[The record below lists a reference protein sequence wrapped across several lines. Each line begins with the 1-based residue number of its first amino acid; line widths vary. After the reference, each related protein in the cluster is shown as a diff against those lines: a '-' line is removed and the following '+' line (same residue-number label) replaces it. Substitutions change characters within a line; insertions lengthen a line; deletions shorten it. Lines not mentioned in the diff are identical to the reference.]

1 MEVQGEDKAFL
12 PPNVL
17 DILALFDLMESAHAS
32 LLETVRRAEA
42 DWAGRE
48 FFIAPGF

>member
-1 MEVQGEDKAFL
+1 VTSKDSL
-12 PPNVL
+12 PPDVL
-17 DILALFDLMESAHAS
+17 DILALF
-32 LLETVRRAEA
+32 ETVRRAEA

>member
-1 MEVQGEDKAFL
+1 MGSDAFL
-12 PPNVL
+12 PPNVR
-17 DILALFDLMESAHAS
+17 DILALFDLMESAHAT
-32 LLETVRRAEA
+32 LLESALRAEA